1 MRGAGEGGGTVGG
14 GGELQASQGQ
24 SLSQGQNAQTVWGGV
39 ARMGKL
45 PPAWPPPSNCRDR
58 GRSLGQ
64 DREPW
69 EGKEHWIR
77 SQEQGFQSSIHSL
90 CNFKQVT

>member
-1 MRGAGEGGGTVGG
+1 
-14 GGELQASQGQ
+14 
-24 SLSQGQNAQTVWGGV
+24 
-39 ARMGKL
+39 MGKL

-64 DREPW
+64 DQEPW

-90 CNFKQVT
+90 CNFNQVT

>member
-45 PPAWPPPSNCRDR
+45 PPGMASVIQLPRQRTLPGSRPGALGGKGALDQES
-58 GRSLGQ
+58 GAGVSVLYSLA
-64 DREPW
+64 
-69 EGKEHWIR
+69 
-77 SQEQGFQSSIHSL
+77 
-90 CNFKQVT
+90 V